1 MSGKLYVVGTP
12 IGNLEDMSVRAVKT
26 LQEVDFIA
34 AEDTRVTLKLLSHFE
49 IKKPMVSY
57 YEHALQKGEGI
68 LRRIEAG
75 ESCALC
81 SDAGMPCVSDP
92 GEVIVRDALA
102 RGIKVVPVPAA
113 SACVTALAVSGQDT
127 SRWVFEGFLP
137 VNRKQKKERL
147 AELLQEKR
155 TTIFYEAPHKLRT
168 TLDDLANAF
177 GADRSITLCRELT
190 KLHEDIWKTTLGEA
204 VEHYKTNEPR
214 GEYVLVMAG
223 APETADPEQ
232 ELTDRWVVEQMS
244 QLTAMTASFV
254 LATPTETDGA
264 LFPGRIMLANTC
276 MWTYRS
282 DECGYT
288 GGAVADE
295 FDKPTTDIRKDRCSK
310 CMRGC
315 ELRRNVG
322 NFGGFLSINKLSQ

>member
-1 MSGKLYVVGTP
+1 MAGTLYIVATP
-12 IGNLEDMSVRAVKT
+12 IGNLDDMPPRVAAT
-26 LQEVDFIA
+26 FGAADFIA
-34 AEDTRVTLKLLSHFE
+34 AEDTRVTMKLLNFLGL
-49 IKKPMVSY
+49 KKPMVSY

-155 TTIFYEAPHKLRT
+155 TTIFYEAPHKLVS
-168 TLDDLANAF
+168 TLADMSEVF
-177 GADRSITLCRELT
+177 GADRPVSLCRELT
-190 KLHEDIWKTTLGEA
+190 KLHEEVVRTTLGEA
-204 VEHYKTNEPR
+204 LTKYTETPPK
-214 GEYVLVMAG
+214 GEFVLIVAG
-223 APETADPEQ
+223 APETVKESASEDDAAARVAQLISQGLSRKDAVKQTAAELGLPKNVVYDIALKDPE
-232 ELTDRWVVEQMS
+232 
-244 QLTAMTASFV
+244 
-254 LATPTETDGA
+254 
-264 LFPGRIMLANTC
+264 
-276 MWTYRS
+276 
-282 DECGYT
+282 
-288 GGAVADE
+288 
-295 FDKPTTDIRKDRCSK
+295 
-310 CMRGC
+310 
-315 ELRRNVG
+315 
-322 NFGGFLSINKLSQ
+322 

>member
-1 MSGKLYVVGTP
+1 MKFTWSDQKSIILT
-12 IGNLEDMSVRAVKT
+12 RAVVAGT
-26 LQEVDFIA
+26 IA
-34 AEDTRVTLKLLSHFE
+34 GCGIMTVSGPWLTRW
-49 IKKPMVSY
+49 MVSA
-57 YEHALQKGEGI
+57 HALPPASGPVLLGMGYVCAVLAFVMLVSLYKF

-75 ESCALC
+75 ENCALC

-102 RGIKVVPVPAA
+102 RGIKVVPIPAA

-147 AELLQEKR
+147 AALLQEKR

-232 ELTDRWVVEQMS
+232 ELTLEQAAHRALELTGQGFGPTAAAKAAAQGTPYS
-244 QLTAMTASFV
+244 KSEVYKQLLV
-254 LATPTETDGA
+254 LQQGQQAGE
-264 LFPGRIMLANTC
+264 
-276 MWTYRS
+276 
-282 DECGYT
+282 
-288 GGAVADE
+288 
-295 FDKPTTDIRKDRCSK
+295 
-310 CMRGC
+310 
-315 ELRRNVG
+315 
-322 NFGGFLSINKLSQ
+322 